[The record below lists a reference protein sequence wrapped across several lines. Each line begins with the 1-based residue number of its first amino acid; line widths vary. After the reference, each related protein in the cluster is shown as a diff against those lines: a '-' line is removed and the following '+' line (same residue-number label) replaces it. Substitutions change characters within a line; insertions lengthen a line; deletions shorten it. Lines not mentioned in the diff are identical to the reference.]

1 MQCFQLISMRL
12 QIQWC
17 SGTRQPSA
25 VAMDFSI
32 YNSSIQCIQTI
43 DTSNTLNLN
52 TESICTYWYN

>member
-25 VAMDFSI
+25 VAMGFGLVASHENKYD
-32 YNSSIQCIQTI
+32 
-43 DTSNTLNLN
+43 
-52 TESICTYWYN
+52 